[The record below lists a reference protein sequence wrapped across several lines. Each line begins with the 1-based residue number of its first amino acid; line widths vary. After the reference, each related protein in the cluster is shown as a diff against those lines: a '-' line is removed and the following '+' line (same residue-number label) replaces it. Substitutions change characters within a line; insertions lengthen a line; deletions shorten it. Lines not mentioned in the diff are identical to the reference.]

1 MVAVIVVGTAAG
13 LWLPFH
19 PEDRVHILA
28 AFPWLVASPSILK
41 VLVTS
46 WAFRAAIRRG
56 LIGGRSLFGIMA
68 LWLAL
73 VASAVGL
80 AALTLPA
87 WLAAE
92 TRVAAMVG
100 IATFVPLA
108 RFALAP
114 LALDWNRHR

>member
-1 MVAVIVVGTAAG
+1 V
-13 LWLPFH
+13 
-19 PEDRVHILA
+19 
-28 AFPWLVASPSILK
+28 LVAS
-41 VLVTS
+41 
-46 WAFRAAIRRG
+46 WAYREAIRRG
-56 LIGGRSLFGIMA
+56 LIGGRALSGILA

-92 TRVAAMVG
+92 TRVSAMVG
-100 IATFVPLA
+100 IALLMPLT

-114 LALDWNRHR
+114 LALDWNRHG

>member
-1 MVAVIVVGTAAG
+1 MVV
-13 LWLPFH
+13 
-19 PEDRVHILA
+19 
-28 AFPWLVASPSILK
+28 AFVTLLK
-41 VLVTS
+41 VLVAS
-46 WAFRAAIRRG
+46 RAYHEAIRRG
-56 LIGGRSLFGIMA
+56 LIGGRAISDILA

-100 IATFVPLA
+100 LAAFVPLA